1 MLAVSSIMPANL
13 FRGSIRRVLL
23 AGLMAQVLPL
33 PDDEQMLLKVE
44 LAWIGKA
51 LLRENDRTLPAL
63 GPRGSREKMLF
74 SLVWPHGSGQDHH
87 HFTFAPRRSFR

>member
-1 MLAVSSIMPANL
+1 MPANL

-44 LAWIGKA
+44 LAWIGTA
-51 LLRENDRTLPAL
+51 LLPENDRTLPSL

-87 HFTFAPRRSFR
+87 HFPLAPRRSFR

>member
-44 LAWIGKA
+44 LAWIGTA
-51 LLRENDRTLPAL
+51 LLPENDRTLPSL
-63 GPRGSREKMLF
+63 GPHGSREKMLF
-74 SLVWPHGSGQDHH
+74 SLV
-87 HFTFAPRRSFR
+87 